1 MAIYVQNGA
10 FCICNPVLLSKTCE
24 RPSSETMKFPLRLDT
39 FKSTM
44 CAVIDKYGGKAFQYG
59 ATQGVTELREVLSHR
74 YGVPMERIQ
83 ITSSSQQGI
92 DVCTR
97 ILADPGDV
105 ILTSNPSYLG
115 ALQSFRSYRADVR
128 GVAHEDDPDRFR
140 AAYEAAIGKALS
152 EGRKIKFLYMI
163 PDFQNPGVANLVTE
177 YGSEISSDRPGE
189 YNAKWGCIEQNEG
202 WKGYP
207 WRSGQVSWCA
217 FDHGSIAGSMM
228 AKLGIIDYFRIPK
241 RYWYWYRNEYAG
253 IAPPEWPTDNAA
265 AKLKLKAS
273 GTTAKTDGT
282 DDIQLVVTVCDASGK
297 WVSQSPD
304 VELRIVSGP
313 GEFPTGR
320 SIRFE
325 ADSDIRIQDGQ
336 AAIAMRSYYAGKTV
350 VEAVSEGLEPA
361 RVTIRFEGE
370 TEYQEGVTPIA
381 ERPYKR
387 YVREGKME
395 VVQTFGRNNP
405 TITSS
410 NEEEHTPGM
419 AADGNMQT
427 YWKAS
432 ATDKSPYWTV
442 NTEKLLRLKEIQLH
456 FPEEATRRYV
466 AETSHDNNTWE
477 VLCDKS
483 RNTQAE
489 QNLLLTFPEEAPSGR
504 FVRIR
509 FLESDQAAL
518 TEVVVKGIVLE

>member
-1 MAIYVQNGA
+1 MKRSIIIYLLLFFAMNTFYAADNVFKVFDTSDGLPDNTVKCITQDSLGFIWMGTFNGLCR
-10 FCICNPVLLSKTCE
+10 FDGKEFITYRHNPADENSIANNHMEALLATGADLWIGTENGLNRYDFAKDCFHPCHIQTPE
-24 RPSSETMKFPLRLDT
+24 GEKQLSSPVRNI
-39 FKSTM
+39 
-44 CAVIDKYGGKAFQYG
+44 IDCGG
-59 ATQGVTELREVLSHR
+59 
-74 YGVPMERIQ
+74 
-83 ITSSSQQGI
+83 
-92 DVCTR
+92 
-97 ILADPGDV
+97 
-105 ILTSNPSYLG
+105 
-115 ALQSFRSYRADVR
+115 
-128 GVAHEDDPDRFR
+128 
-140 AAYEAAIGKALS
+140 
-152 EGRKIKFLYMI
+152 
-163 PDFQNPGVANLVTE
+163 VTE

-217 FDHGSIAGSMM
+217 FDHGSIAGSTM

-265 AKLKLKAS
+265 AKLKLEAS

-336 AAIAMRSYYAGKTV
+336 AAIAIRSYYAGKTI

-370 TEYQEGVTPIA
+370 TEYQEV
-381 ERPYKR
+381 
-387 YVREGKME
+387 
-395 VVQTFGRNNP
+395 
-405 TITSS
+405 
-410 NEEEHTPGM
+410 
-419 AADGNMQT
+419 
-427 YWKAS
+427 
-432 ATDKSPYWTV
+432 
-442 NTEKLLRLKEIQLH
+442 
-456 FPEEATRRYV
+456 
-466 AETSHDNNTWE
+466 
-477 VLCDKS
+477 
-483 RNTQAE
+483 
-489 QNLLLTFPEEAPSGR
+489 
-504 FVRIR
+504 
-509 FLESDQAAL
+509 
-518 TEVVVKGIVLE
+518 

>member
-1 MAIYVQNGA
+1 MRG
-10 FCICNPVLLSKTCE
+10 LLKKMVDKVHQLDPT
-24 RPSSETMKFPLRLDT
+24 RP
-39 FKSTM
+39 
-44 CAVIDKYGGKAFQYG
+44 
-59 ATQGVTELREVLSHR
+59 
-74 YGVPMERIQ
+74 
-83 ITSSSQQGI
+83 
-92 DVCTR
+92 
-97 ILADPGDV
+97 
-105 ILTSNPSYLG
+105 
-115 ALQSFRSYRADVR
+115 
-128 GVAHEDDPDRFR
+128 
-140 AAYEAAIGKALS
+140 AAIGGAQRPLG
-152 EGRKIKFLYMI
+152 EERIDHIGDIAGYNGDGATVA
-163 PDFQNPGVANLVTE
+163 DFQNPGVPNIVAE
-177 YGSEISSDRPGE
+177 YGSVTADRPGE
-189 YNAKWGCIEQNEG
+189 YAPGWGDLQQNEG
-202 WKGYP
+202 WKGFS
-207 WRSGQVSWCA
+207 WRSGQVIWCG
-217 FDHGSIAGSMM
+217 FDHGSIAGSTMG
-228 AKLGIIDYFRIPK
+228 KLGIIDYFRIPK
-241 RYWYWYRNEYAG
+241 RSWYWYRNEYAG
-253 IAPPEWPTDNAA
+253 IAPPEWPTGGTP
-265 AKLKLKAS
+265 AKLKLEAS
-273 GTTAKTDGT
+273 DISAKTDGT
-282 DDIQLVVTVCDASGK
+282 DDVQLLVTVCDASGK
-297 WVSQSPD
+297 WIYQSPD

-325 ADSDIRIQDGQ
+325 ADSDIRIMEGQ
-336 AAIAMRSYYAGKTV
+336 AAVAIRSYYAGKTV

-387 YVREGKME
+387 YVREGKTE

-432 ATDKSPYWTV
+432 AADKSPYWTV
-442 NTEKLLRLKEIQLH
+442 NTEKGLRLKEIQLH
-456 FPEEATRRYV
+456 FPDEATRRYV
-466 AETSHDNNTWE
+466 VETSHDNNTWE

-489 QNLLLTFPEEAPSGR
+489 QNLLLTFPEEAPTGR